1 MRSMICGV
9 LALAATCGAM
19 SSQASAD
26 ERNHALAATQV
37 TVGAASTGAFVAMTR
52 KKHPFVPGAHKVG
65 TSGWW
70 GAYGLTTVGCIAL
83 SPIAS
88 AAVVGATEH
97 RELTSR
103 EVFVMT
109 GNCVVPFLG
118 GLFWNAM
125 FDAHPEWEGRVV
137 KR

>member
-1 MRSMICGV
+1 MRSMMCGV
-9 LALAATCGAM
+9 MALAVTCGAL
-19 SSQASAD
+19 SSQATAG

-37 TVGAASTGAFVAMTR
+37 AVGAASTGAFVAMTR
-52 KKHPFVPGAHKVG
+52 KKHPFVSGAHKAG
-65 TSGWW
+65 SSGWW
-70 GAYGLTTVGCIAL
+70 GAYGLTTVGCMAL